1 MSLLVTDYKT
11 LVFDCDGVILN
22 SNQVK
27 TDAFYQVALPYGESV
42 ARALVDYHIAN
53 GGISR
58 YQKFNYL
65 LEAILPKYAPS
76 LSAPSLEELLEQYAK
91 RALQGLLTCE
101 VASGLKELKDATPN
115 ARWAIVS
122 GGDQSELRHVF
133 TQRGL
138 SELFDAGIYGS
149 PDSKHQIL
157 AREISNGTIQSPALF
172 LGDSKYDYQ
181 ASSKAGLDF
190 VFLSEWSEVT
200 DWQGWTKD
208 KGIEV
213 RENVKKIDKKSI

>member
-1 MSLLVTDYKT
+1 MSLLIANYKT
-11 LVFDCDGVILN
+11 LVFDCDGFILN

-27 TDAFYQVALPYGESV
+27 TDAFYQVALPYGETM
-42 ARALVDYHIAN
+42 ARALVDYHVAN
-53 GGISR
+53 GGVSR
-58 YQKFNYL
+58 YQKFTYL
-65 LEAILPKYAPS
+65 LEVILPKYAPN

-91 RALQGLLTCE
+91 RTLQGLLTCE

-115 ARWAIVS
+115 VRWAIVS
-122 GGDQSELRHVF
+122 GSDQSELRHVF
-133 TQRGL
+133 KQRGL

-149 PDSKHQIL
+149 PDSKHHIL
-157 AREISNGTIQSPALF
+157 AREVSNGTIQSPALF

-200 DWQGWTKD
+200 DWKDWTNEKLI
-208 KGIEV
+208 K
-213 RENVKKIDKKSI
+213 VKKDIISVLK

>member
-1 MSLLVTDYKT
+1 MSLLIANYKT

-27 TDAFYQVALPYGESV
+27 TDAFYQVALPYGETM
-42 ARALVDYHIAN
+42 ARTLVDYHIAN
-53 GGISR
+53 GGVSR
-58 YQKFNYL
+58 YQKFTYL
-65 LEAILPKYAPS
+65 LEAILPKYAPN

-91 RALQGLLTCE
+91 RTLQGLLTCE
-101 VASGLKELKDATPN
+101 VASGLKELKNATPN
-115 ARWAIVS
+115 VRWAIVS

-149 PDSKHQIL
+149 PESKHHIL
-157 AREISNGTIQSPALF
+157 AREISNGTIQRPALF

-200 DWQGWTKD
+200 DWQDWTNEKLI
-208 KGIEV
+208 K
-213 RENVKKIDKKSI
+213 VKKDIISVLK

>member
-1 MSLLVTDYKT
+1 MSLLIANYKT

-27 TDAFYQVALPYGESV
+27 TDAFYQVALPYGETM
-42 ARALVDYHIAN
+42 ARTLVDYHIAN
-53 GGISR
+53 GGVSR
-58 YQKFNYL
+58 YQKFTYL
-65 LEAILPKYAPS
+65 LEVILPKYAPN

-101 VASGLKELKDATPN
+101 VASGLKELKNATPN
-115 ARWAIVS
+115 IRWAIVS

-133 TQRGL
+133 IQRGL

-181 ASSKAGLDF
+181 ASSNAGLDF
-190 VFLSEWSEVT
+190 VFLSEWSEVA
-200 DWQGWTKD
+200 DWQGWTNEKFI
-208 KGIEV
+208 KV
-213 RENVKKIDKKSI
+213 RKNIISVLK

>member
-1 MSLLVTDYKT
+1 MSFLITDYKT

-42 ARALVDYHIAN
+42 AEALIDYHITN

-58 YQKFNYL
+58 YQKFTYF
-65 LEAILPKYAPS
+65 LEAIIPKYAPN
-76 LSAPSLEELLEQYAK
+76 LSVSSLEELLEQYAK

-115 ARWAIVS
+115 ARWMIVS

-133 TQRGL
+133 KQRDL

-157 AREISNGTIQSPALF
+157 AREISNDTIQSPALF

-181 ASSKAGLDF
+181 AANRAGLDF
-190 VFLSEWSEVT
+190 VFLSEWSEVA
-200 DWQGWTKD
+200 DWQGWTNEKN
-208 KGIEV
+208 IEV
-213 RENVKKIDKKSI
+213 KKDIIGALK